1 MTEEHAPPEGSLG
14 ETRRHFRPR
23 HKFRWPVVLAAFG
36 EDEASDG
43 STLATTFGISVG
55 GAFIESDADPQLGDA
70 LAIWL
75 HPPGPVPPELPHVL
89 RLRALVRWKNAKGS
103 PDLPKG
109 FGVEFRALTAEDE
122 VALHGYFS
130 AAYKVV

>member
-1 MTEEHAPPEGSLG
+1 MTDDDAAPHGPLG

-36 EDEASDG
+36 EDEHSADSM
-43 STLATTFGISVG
+43 LATTFGISVG
-55 GAFIESDADPQLGDA
+55 GAFIESDADPELGSA
-70 LAIWL
+70 LAVWL
-75 HPPGPVPPELPHVL
+75 HPPGPMPPELPHVL
-89 RLRALVRWKNAKGS
+89 RLRALVRWKNEES
-103 PDLPKG
+103 RPDLPKG
-109 FGVEFRALTAEDE
+109 FGIEFRALTAEDE